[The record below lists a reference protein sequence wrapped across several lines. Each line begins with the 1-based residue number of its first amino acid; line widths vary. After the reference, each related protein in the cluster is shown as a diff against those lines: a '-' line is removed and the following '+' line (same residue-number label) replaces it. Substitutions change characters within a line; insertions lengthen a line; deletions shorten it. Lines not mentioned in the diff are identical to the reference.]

1 MNWGVAETRA
11 RPGLEWGEEW
21 LWVEKS
27 SGIEDIEVM
36 EDMERLGM
44 EEPRVVD
51 TLGNLQLAWG

>member
-27 SGIEDIEVM
+27 SGIEVM